1 MANFISYLKNN
12 KKEEESISIG
22 LTSDFARAPYSGLYP
37 KDYQIPEKL
46 FAFRNELDQHIKE
59 LCEKGAVDAGNSE
72 AVDAFIA
79 SGILSCLEEIN
90 NQRAE
95 RQKIIISLVS
105 RWNGD
110 LIDGQLKI
118 EDYQKELDAV
128 EMELAKLNNTTYAV
142 DAGKKYAAAWIN
154 IRIIMKRE

>member
-22 LTSDFARAPYSGLYP
+22 LTSDFARAPYAGLYP
-37 KDYQIPEKL
+37 NDYRIPEKL
-46 FAFRNELDQHIKE
+46 FAFRKELDQHIKE
-59 LCEKGAVDAGNSE
+59 LFEKGAVDAGNYNSI
-72 AVDAFIA
+72 DSFIA
-79 SGILSCLEEIN
+79 SGILSCSEEID

-95 RQKIIISLVS
+95 RQKIILSLVS

-118 EDYQKELDAV
+118 DDYQKELDTV
-128 EMELAKLNNTTYAV
+128 EKELAKLNNTTNAM
-142 DAGKKYAAAWIN
+142 DAEKNTLQLG
-154 IRIIMKRE
+154 